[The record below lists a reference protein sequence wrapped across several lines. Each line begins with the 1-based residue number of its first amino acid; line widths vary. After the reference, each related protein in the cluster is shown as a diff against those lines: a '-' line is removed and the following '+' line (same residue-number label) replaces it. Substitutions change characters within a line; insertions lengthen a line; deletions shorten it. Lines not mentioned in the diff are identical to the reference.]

1 MAYPALTDLATFIV
15 VLAVGISAAFIF
27 SKVLKLHGPKLGFA
41 DKKKQMLLSLLV
53 FAVGFLFTFGIY
65 DFYDKVWVRA
75 TLTADP
81 IYVLRAAIAIG
92 LLVLPT
98 AAALRL
104 SKQGLADVA
113 LTRKNLGKNVVF
125 GGLVSVVLVAVL
137 AVLSPWLGGGFAGFS
152 VPTIYLLFS
161 YVVIALGE
169 EAVFRGYIQTRLV
182 ASGGSIL
189 GVGSATV
196 LYALYN
202 IPLGFFCY
210 GGNVASALVYGAW
223 RLSTGLVYGYAFHKS
238 QSIASSV
245 IVHIFLVW
253 GGLLFSL
260 YL

>member
-1 MAYPALTDLATFIV
+1 MAYPVLTDLLTFIV
-15 VLAVGISAAFIF
+15 VLVVGISAVFIF
-27 SKVLKLHGPKLGFA
+27 SKMLKLHEPKLSFTP
-41 DKKKQMLLSLLV
+41 KKKQVMFSLLV
-53 FAVGFLFTFGIY
+53 FTVSFLLTFGIY
-65 DFYDKVWVRA
+65 DFYDKIWIRA

-98 AAALRL
+98 AAMLRL
-104 SKQGLADVA
+104 SKQDLADIGA
-113 LTRKNLGKNVVF
+113 TRKNLARNVAL
-125 GGLVSVVLVAVL
+125 GGLVSVVLVGVL

-152 VPTIYLLFS
+152 VPTIYLFLS

-182 ASGGSIL
+182 ASSGSIL
-189 GVGSATV
+189 GVGGATL

-202 IPLGFFCY
+202 VPLGFFCY
-210 GGNVASALVYGAW
+210 GGNVFSALVYGAW

-238 QSIASSV
+238 QNIVPSV